1 MLLVINPEI
10 LYIISFFQYA
20 LIGLVLAMPLGPV
33 GAMCMQR
40 TLARGKWAGLLVG
53 LGAASAD
60 SLCAFIAASSST
72 YFGDF
77 FKRYEVQALCI
88 TFLLIIGAAIKMW
101 HNKPKTEKTPHN
113 PIRSALFSYFVTFVM
128 VAGNPFTILGSAA
141 LLLLFHMEK
150 IKNQTDGILLLSGIF
165 TGSMAWW
172 LLLSMTVSF
181 IGHRL
186 SEETQIVI
194 NRILSIV
201 FFGFGIFALFYGMI
215 KM

>member
-1 MLLVINPEI
+1 MLLAINPNI
-10 LYIISFFQYA
+10 GYIISFFQYA

-53 LGAASAD
+53 LGAATAD
-60 SLCAFIAASSST
+60 ALCAFIAALGST
-72 YFGDF
+72 NFSEF
-77 FKRYEVQALCI
+77 FKKYEVQALVI

-101 HNKPKTEKTPHN
+101 HNKPKAEKTPHN
-113 PIRSALFSYFVTFVM
+113 PIRSALFSYFVTFLM
-128 VAGNPFTILGSAA
+128 VAGNPFTILGSGA

-150 IKNQTDGILLLSGIF
+150 IKNQIDGTILLSGIF
-165 TGSMAWW
+165 AGSMSWW
-172 LLLSMTVSF
+172 ILLSMTVAY

-194 NRILSIV
+194 NRILAVV